1 VTANAVPLRPTYCDV
16 DLAAIAGNVASIQA
30 HVGTAEVMPV
40 IKADAYGHG
49 LLAVGTY
56 LESQGVASLGVAY
69 VEEGVALRDAGV
81 TATIHVLGGAVAEQI
96 EAFVDHDLDV
106 TVPSLDKLHEVAEV
120 GRRRGTTPRVHLKID
135 TGMERI
141 GVHHYNAERFLL
153 EAAQTD
159 LVEVS
164 SVFSHFANADVA
176 DLDHAKLQLE
186 RFLDAVA
193 TYERHGLVTPR
204 LHMANSGAIEQ
215 LPESHLDLVRP
226 GILVFGV
233 RPDAEVTP
241 SIDVTPAL
249 SWKSRVIYFKVV
261 EAGAPVGYGSTWAPT
276 EQTRVITLPVGYGD
290 GYRRSGSN
298 SADVVVRGRLHRVV
312 GRVCMDQTMV
322 DIGWGTAYNGDEV
335 VLIGK
340 AENGAVV
347 SAEDLALACDTI
359 PYEILTG
366 ITARVPRRYLNG

>member
-1 VTANAVPLRPTYCDV
+1 MTVSAVPLRPTYCDV
-16 DLAAIAGNVASIQA
+16 DLAAISRNVSAIQEF
-30 HVGTAEVMPV
+30 VGAAEVMPV

-49 LLAVGTY
+49 LVAVGSY
-56 LESQGVASLGVAY
+56 LESTGVAALGVAY
-69 VEEGVALRDAGV
+69 VEEGVALREAGITV
-81 TATIHVLGGAVAEQI
+81 RVHVLGGAVAEQI

-106 TVPSLDKLHEVAEV
+106 TVPSLDKLYEVAEV
-120 GRRRGTTPRVHLKID
+120 GRQRETTPRVHLKID

-153 EAAQTD
+153 EAAQMD
-159 LVEVS
+159 HVEVS
-164 SVFSHFANADVA
+164 SVFSHFANADAA
-176 DLDHAKLQLE
+176 DLDHARLQLE
-186 RFLDAVA
+186 RFLEAVG

-233 RPDAEVTP
+233 RPDLEVTP
-241 SIDVTPAL
+241 AIDVTPAL

-261 EAGAPVGYGSTWAPT
+261 EAGAPVGYGSTWTPS

-298 SADVVVRGRLHRVV
+298 SADVIVRGERRSVV

-335 VLIGK
+335 ILIGE
-340 AENGAVV
+340 ADNGVGV
-347 SAEDLALACDTI
+347 SVEDLAWACGMI